1 MVEAVALEI
10 GKWKGSNQVIF
21 ICGSEVPSCPRG
33 KSEAPWE
40 GKYLQSGHGHMA
52 WQLPARW

>member
-1 MVEAVALEI
+1 MVEALEI
-10 GKWKGSNQVIF
+10 GKWKGSNQVII

-40 GKYLQSGHGHMA
+40 GKHLQSGHGHMA